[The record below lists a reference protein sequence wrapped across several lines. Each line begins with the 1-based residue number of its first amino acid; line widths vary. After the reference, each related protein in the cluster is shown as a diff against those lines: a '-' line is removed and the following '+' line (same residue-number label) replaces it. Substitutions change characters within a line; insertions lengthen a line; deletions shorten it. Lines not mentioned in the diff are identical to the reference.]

1 MRFSI
6 LFSYILFSTCLFA
19 QKPFYGTLKY
29 QATVMVPDT
38 NVIYKQWNVTI
49 STNDTVVRV
58 ETETEMFGNQV
69 YIRNMAL
76 NRAYL
81 LINMTG
87 TGYAIQND
95 LSKKDTANSQP
106 QYSIKKVRGKK
117 TIAGYKC
124 KKYHI
129 IDLGD
134 STGYDCY
141 FTKKISG
148 KYLEV
153 YKEIPYLATD
163 YFIPSTEGM
172 IHYELK
178 EVKLEAV
185 SRDLFGIPSDYK
197 RISFDEFM
205 NMFISG
211 EGQE

>member
-1 MRFSI
+1 MRFLI
-6 LFSYILFSTCLFA
+6 LFSLIISTTTLFA

-29 QATVMVPDT
+29 QATIMVPDT
-38 NVIYKQWNVTI
+38 NVVYKQWNITI
-49 STNDTVVRV
+49 STNDTVVRT

-95 LSKKDTANSQP
+95 LSKKDTANAEN
-106 QYSIKKVRGKK
+106 QYVIKKVKGKK
-117 TIAGYKC
+117 KIQGYKC
-124 KKYHI
+124 QKYHI
-129 IDLGD
+129 VDKGD
-134 STGYDCY
+134 ETGTGYDCY
-141 FTKKISG
+141 FTKKISS

-153 YKEIPYLATD
+153 YKQIPYLAVD

-178 EVKLEAV
+178 EVKLETV
-185 SRDLFGIPSDYK
+185 SRDMFGIPSDYK
-197 RISFDEFM
+197 RISFD
-205 NMFISG
+205 
-211 EGQE
+211 